1 MLIIENLRK
10 EYHKVVAVNN
20 LSLKINDN
28 EIFCLLGVNGAGKS
42 TLIKMLSCLL
52 KPTSGDALINDYS
65 IVKNPYEIKKFIAV
79 SLQETGIARNLT
91 VLENLYF
98 YAKLCG
104 VDDQNRIDEI
114 IKNFNFQNILNKKA
128 KTLSGGWQRK
138 LSIAL
143 SLVSNP
149 QILLLDEPT
158 LGLDVLSRRELWKVI
173 EMLKKR
179 MTIILTTHY
188 MEEAEYL
195 SDRIGVLKEGKLLKE
210 GTLHELL
217 DETKSNCLEDAFV
230 KIVMGDK

>member
-158 LGLDVLSRRELWKVI
+158 LGLDVLSRRELWKND
-173 EMLKKR
+173 
-179 MTIILTTHY
+179 Y
-188 MEEAEYL
+188 Y
-195 SDRIGVLKEGKLLKE
+195 SDN
-210 GTLHELL
+210 TLYGG
-217 DETKSNCLEDAFV
+217 SGIF
-230 KIVMGDK
+230 I